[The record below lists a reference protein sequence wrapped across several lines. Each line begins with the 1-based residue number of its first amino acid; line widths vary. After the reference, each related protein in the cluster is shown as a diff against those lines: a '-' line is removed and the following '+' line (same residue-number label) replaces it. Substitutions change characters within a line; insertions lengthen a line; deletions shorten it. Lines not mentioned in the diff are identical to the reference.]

1 MTGDE
6 TMAPNGKLQSGR
18 HVIDRGPAER
28 LVGWAA
34 IAAAASAVLA
44 WAACCVLPLVLSL
57 GGLGFGM
64 TGWIVGQRNGL
75 TLAALAAVGV
85 GWGLTWRRARTCR
98 VDGTCPP
105 PSRLTVGGLAGAS
118 VLTLAARIWQPL
130 IEPWLLSLLRV
141 LRG

>member
-1 MTGDE
+1 
-6 TMAPNGKLQSGR
+6 MAPIGKLQSGR
-18 HVIDRGPAER
+18 GAADRGSAER

-34 IAAAASAVLA
+34 IAAAASAVFA
-44 WAACCVLPLVLSL
+44 WAACCVLPLALSL
-57 GGLGFGM
+57 AGLGFGM
-64 TGWIVGQRNGL
+64 TGWIAGQRTGL

-105 PSRLTVGGLAGAS
+105 PSRLTVAVLAGAS
-118 VLTLAARIWQPL
+118 VLTLAALVWQPL
-130 IEPWLLSLLRV
+130 IEPWLLSVLRV